1 MPWPLASVLSSL
13 ASRAGG
19 GVSENTFQQRVN
31 QYAGTSHAPTARSAR
46 GQQEVTRCLPVP
58 VFFRTGVAACLDALT
73 LTAARYV
80 SCHQQNVHAHSTS
93 GRNSP
98 LRCVRKPCR
107 CASVLKSGSNCAA
120 WISNGPALEGT
131 KDEWT

>member
-19 GVSENTFQQRVN
+19 GVSENAFQQRVS
-31 QYAGTSHAPTARSAR
+31 QYAGTSHALTARSAR

-58 VFFRTGVAACLDALT
+58 VFFRTGVAACLDALA

-93 GRNSP
+93 VKWRRIARS
-98 LRCVRKPCR
+98 LRTM
-107 CASVLKSGSNCAA
+107 KSAQPSSFFIC
-120 WISNGPALEGT
+120 L
-131 KDEWT
+131 